1 MIKAAR
7 EKLGNAKQK
16 LAGKYGQLMD
26 QAAANPAAASAI
38 GAAGALGLGA
48 AGSLVGNLVDAEQGE
63 GPLRLL
69 TEAVNA
75 GVSAAPLGALAL
87 GAAGIN
93 RRFATNPAAYQEY
106 AQLFRDSSGMV
117 NTSKLDQA
125 LQRMKYTPAASAAA
139 IPLAAGFGGLMGGG
153 TSNMYA
159 SMGIPGF
166 NPGTIPNPEDPSLS
180 SNSEGARYKAPTT
193 QYA

>member
-7 EKLGNAKQK
+7 EKLGNVKQK

-26 QAAANPAAASAI
+26 QAAANPVAASAI
-38 GAAGALGLGA
+38 GATGALGLGA

-75 GVSAAPLGALAL
+75 GLSAVPLGALGL

-93 RRFATNPAAYQEY
+93 RKLATNPAFYQEF
-106 AQLFRDSSGMV
+106 AKGFRDSSGMV
-117 NTSKLDQA
+117 NASKLDQA

-139 IPLAAGFGGLMGGG
+139 IPLAAGLGGLMGGG

-166 NPGTIPNPEDPSLS
+166 NPGTIPNPEDPALS

>member
-1 MIKAAR
+1 MLKAAR
-7 EKLGNAKQK
+7 EKLGNAKEK

-26 QAAANPAAASAI
+26 QAAANPSAAAAI

-69 TEAVNA
+69 TEAANA
-75 GVSAAPLGALAL
+75 GLNAAPLGALGL
-87 GAAGIN
+87 GAAAFN
-93 RRFATNPAAYQEY
+93 RRLATNPALYQQFAEG
-106 AQLFRDSSGMV
+106 FRDSSGMV
-117 NTSKLDQA
+117 NASKLDQA

-139 IPLAAGFGGLMGGG
+139 IPLAAGLGGMLGGG

-159 SMGIPGF
+159 SMGVPGF
-166 NPGTIPNPEDPSLS
+166 NPGTIPNPEDPTLS